1 MDNKLLYYMPYLKSQ
16 QQREM
21 KLLKNQI
28 YSCRWS
34 RLFSRVER
42 EMRVDLT
49 SGMWQQINRPQ
60 NGVSEREAI
69 DTSQIFIAN
78 RIICTQHH

>member
-28 YSCRWS
+28 YS
-34 RLFSRVER
+34 
-42 EMRVDLT
+42 
-49 SGMWQQINRPQ
+49 
-60 NGVSEREAI
+60 
-69 DTSQIFIAN
+69 
-78 RIICTQHH
+78 